1 MMDCEFSFTA
11 TGKALHSCFNFQIR
25 PTEKNLLKQAFVTCM
40 FYKTIRKE
48 QLHKKQFFKKYEQG
62 DIFLG
67 KGNHY
72 TLQEDL

>member
-1 MMDCEFSFTA
+1 
-11 TGKALHSCFNFQIR
+11 
-25 PTEKNLLKQAFVTCM
+25 M